1 MLSNSFFYSFILSK
15 KQPAVRE
22 YKLQQQVHSNQ
33 GSPAKTNHS
42 LHASMILFAVCDF
55 SPFVLGAEAIKWI
68 EAVELPANS
77 PFNYVLILYVHL
89 HRRLLHTVPAA
100 HLPSAL
106 KCHSTDCFNL
116 KPV

>member
-1 MLSNSFFYSFILSK
+1 MFSNLFFYSFILSK

-42 LHASMILFAVCDF
+42 LHASMTLFAVCDF

-77 PFNYVLILYVHL
+77 PLNSVLIVCVHL
-89 HRRLLHTVPAA
+89 HRGLLHTVPAA
-100 HLPSAL
+100 HPSFCTEVTQHNCSL
-106 KCHSTDCFNL
+106 N
-116 KPV
+116 PV